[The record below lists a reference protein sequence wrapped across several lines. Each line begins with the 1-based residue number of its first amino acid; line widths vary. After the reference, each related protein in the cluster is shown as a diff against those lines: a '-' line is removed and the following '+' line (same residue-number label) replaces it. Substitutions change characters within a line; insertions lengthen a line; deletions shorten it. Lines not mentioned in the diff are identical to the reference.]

1 MTPEERDGFIVS
13 TKRFRQ
19 ELDAIL
25 QQMKLRQESKPS
37 VGGRQLSISITD
49 LESSIMRLGM
59 VLKDLN
65 TENPYPNSYNPNNTI
80 IEPTADGLKL

>member
-25 QQMKLRQESKPS
+25 QQMKLRQESKKELLARWE
-37 VGGRQLSISITD
+37 GRHIEENQTPTP
-49 LESSIMRLGM
+49 
-59 VLKDLN
+59 
-65 TENPYPNSYNPNNTI
+65 TE
-80 IEPTADGLKL
+80 KQ